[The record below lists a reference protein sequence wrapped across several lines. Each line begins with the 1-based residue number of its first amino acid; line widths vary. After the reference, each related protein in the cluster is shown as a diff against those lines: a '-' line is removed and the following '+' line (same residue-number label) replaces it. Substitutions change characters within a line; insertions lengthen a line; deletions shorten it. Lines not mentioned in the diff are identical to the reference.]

1 MDFNSY
7 RCFLHVGHFSQCWIS
22 LFMWFWVGFDF
33 EIFLLK
39 LHITTIIIIII
50 SHMRIVILKQGQIK
64 TGAPCRS
71 ERLAKYNQVKFH
83 HYFYFPLNLFPFNFS
98 SPNLL
103 SFFGPTPPLGIIVLV
118 LRSKFQF
125 QFQFLLVVGYC
136 SFLGL
141 KKSLDQLLCM
151 QEQNSVHQWNLTR
164 TRTRHTELATFT

>member
-1 MDFNSY
+1 MDFNNY
-7 RCFLHVGHFSQCWIS
+7 RWFYMLVIFPNAGFLFLWGLILIF
-22 LFMWFWVGFDF
+22 FF
-33 EIFLLK
+33 EK
-39 LHITTIIIIII
+39 LHITIISIIII

-83 HYFYFPLNLFPFNFS
+83 HYFYFPLIFFPSTF
-98 SPNLL
+98 LL
-103 SFFGPTPPLGIIVLV
+103 RIFFHSLAPPTPPLGIIVLV
-118 LRSKFQF
+118 LRSKF

-164 TRTRHTELATFT
+164 TRHKTTLN